1 MKRFFVAARQ
11 IFFSEATDQ
20 DTSVFCTGFFFEQF
34 FTYFNQRYFLC
45 NYDFKVMSYT
55 VIISYEVSNS
65 YKISISYKVNG
76 LCIIYDIV

>member
-11 IFFSEATDQ
+11 IFFSEGIDQ
-20 DTSVFCTGFFFEQF
+20 DTLLVCTGFILNNFLHISIKDI
-34 FTYFNQRYFLC
+34 FLC

-55 VIISYEVSNS
+55 VIIPYKVSNS
-65 YKISISYKVNG
+65 YKISISYKVNV